1 MVGGRGGLTVGVV
14 PPGVQE
20 VLLVE
25 QLHLADCVVGCD
37 DASPDAAVHYL
48 ALEDVGEAPGDAHE
62 ECLAVD

>member
-1 MVGGRGGLTVGVV
+1 
-14 PPGVQE
+14 VQE